1 MALDTIP
8 DSLTREEGSV
18 DEVVNHPR
26 QTIPHGFTRTTY
38 YDENPFYFGAP
49 TPQFQLL
56 LLIRQRSLRPVDL
69 VVQRP
74 FVERDSKLFSS
85 IAT

>member
-1 MALDTIP
+1 MVP

-56 LLIRQRSLRPVDL
+56 LLIRHQLGNLCHRVSSLAIAETRRPGCTTSFC
-69 VVQRP
+69 R
-74 FVERDSKLFSS
+74 
-85 IAT
+85 T